1 MKWGVAAGVS
11 ALLSGTAVAETLPS
25 AAEMWALIQKQQK
38 QIDEL
43 SRSLATATE
52 RTAQVDARTK
62 SVEEKVEATSAH
74 VESLATETAGKGGG
88 LMEGT
93 TIGGYGEMHYSS
105 GKAGSP
111 TTPERLDFHR
121 FVLFVNHDFND
132 KMRLVSELEVEHA
145 LAGNGANKPGEVELE
160 QAYVE
165 FDLTPQSQ
173 AKAGLFLLPVGI
185 LNETHEPATFYGVD
199 RNMVETDII
208 PSTWWEGGVA
218 YSRQFDRGLSYDV
231 AVHSGLKVANSGPD
245 AYNIRKGRQKVAEAA
260 ASDGAMTTR
269 VKYTGIK
276 GLTLATSVQYQQDIN
291 QSTVTNE
298 TADAFL
304 TSVHADWRRGGFGL
318 RALAARWDINGAT
331 AASLGGDIQYGYYI
345 EPSYRFPI
353 SVGEL
358 GFFARYGVVDNQ
370 AGNAAFSEKRYT
382 DLGVNYWPHAQIV
395 LKADIQ
401 FAELP
406 TANDETFSLGLGF
419 QF

>member
-1 MKWGVAAGVS
+1 MKWGVAMGVS
-11 ALLSGTAVAETLPS
+11 ALLSGSVMADTLPT
-25 AAEMWALIQKQQK
+25 AEEMWALIQKQQK

-88 LMEGT
+88 LMDRT
-93 TIGGYGEMHYSS
+93 TIGGYGEMHYRT
-105 GKAGSP
+105 GA
-111 TTPERLDFHR
+111 TTDEIDFHR

-145 LAGNGANKPGEVELE
+145 VAGEGKPGELELE

-173 AKAGLFLLPVGI
+173 AKVGLFLLPVGI
-185 LNETHEPATFYGVD
+185 LNETHEPATFYGVE
-199 RNMVETDII
+199 RNKVESNVI
-208 PSTWWEGGVA
+208 PSTWWEGGAA
-218 YSRQFDRGLSYDV
+218 YSRQFDSGLSYDV
-231 AVHSGLKVANSGPD
+231 AAHSGLKTTGA
-245 AYNIRKGRQKVAEAA
+245 NIRSGRQKVASADA
-260 ASDGAMTTR
+260 QDGAVTTR

-276 GLTLATSVQYQQDIN
+276 GLTLATSLQYQQDIA
-291 QSTVTNE
+291 QSTLPGQS
-298 TADAFL
+298 ADAFL

-331 AASLGGDIQYGYYI
+331 AASLGRDVQYGYYI

-358 GFFARYGVVDNQ
+358 GFFARYSVVDNV
-370 AGNAAFSEKRYT
+370 AGNSTATAERYT
-382 DLGVNYWPHAQIV
+382 ELGVNYWPHEQIV
-395 LKADIQ
+395 LKADVQ
-401 FAELP
+401 FADLP
-406 TANDETFSLGLGF
+406 TSSDEIFSLGIGF

>member
-1 MKWGVAAGVS
+1 MKNLNDCMKWGVAAGVS
-11 ALLSGTAVAETLPS
+11 ALLSGAAMANTLPS
-25 AAEMWALIQKQQK
+25 AEEMWALIQKQQK

-62 SVEEKVEATSAH
+62 SVEQKVEATSAH

-88 LMEGT
+88 LMDRT
-93 TIGGYGEMHYSS
+93 TIGGYGELHYNS
-105 GKAGSP
+105 GP
-111 TTPERLDFHR
+111 TDMIDFHR

-145 LAGNGANKPGEVELE
+145 LAGEGKPGEIELE

-173 AKAGLFLLPVGI
+173 AKAGLFLIPVGI
-185 LNETHEPATFYGVD
+185 LNETHEPATFYGVE
-199 RNMVETDII
+199 RNKVETDII
-208 PSTWWEGGVA
+208 PSTWWEGGGV
-218 YSRQFDRGLSYDV
+218 YSRQFDTGLSFDV
-231 AVHSGLKVANSGPD
+231 AAHSGLKTKEA
-245 AYNIRKGRQKVAEAA
+245 NIRSGRQKVASADA
-260 ASDGAMTTR
+260 QDGAMTTR

-276 GLTLATSVQYQQDIN
+276 GLTLATSVQYQQDIA
-291 QSTVTNE
+291 QSTLVREN
-298 TADAFL
+298 ADALL
-304 TSVHADWRRGGFGL
+304 TSVLADWRKGGFGL
-318 RALAARWDINGAT
+318 RALYARWDINGTT
-331 AASLGGDIQYGYYI
+331 AQASGRDVQQGYYI

-353 SVGEL
+353 SLGEL
-358 GFFARYGVVDNQ
+358 GFFARYSVVDNQ
-370 AGNAAFSEKRYT
+370 AGNAAASEKRYT
-382 DLGVNYWPHAQIV
+382 EMGVNYWPHEQIV
-395 LKADIQ
+395 LKADVQ